1 MAAFTAITTDC
12 TDRTAAFGYID
23 SVQIQNSGVRTYVRN
38 GAWAESPPTTVRSVY
53 LHGKSGLIG
62 NTALLR
68 LIG

>member
-38 GAWAESPPTTVRSVY
+38 GVWAESHQQQSGQFIYTVKVD
-53 LHGKSGLIG
+53 
-62 NTALLR
+62 
-68 LIG
+68 